1 MLFVIVVGILVML
14 LGGIL
19 IACEDPKAE
28 QKKLMV
34 LGIFAI
40 VFGIVFVANAVIIV
54 TQGWVLEREN
64 FLDLVSKDSYLIK
77 NDETYVYRENY
88 PSGEG
93 KTKIVEEGEGI
104 EVEICSI
111 DKGKM
116 AYVLVSKKVELIHE
130 KQKYV
135 FYIPEDSIDEN

>member
-1 MLFVIVVGILVML
+1 ML

>member
-1 MLFVIVVGILVML
+1 MLSFIVGGILVML
-14 LGGIL
+14 IGVLC
-19 IACEDPKAE
+19 IACEDPKAK

-34 LGIFAI
+34 MGIFAI
-40 VFGIVFVANAVIIV
+40 AFGIVFVANAIITI
-54 TQGWVLEREN
+54 TQGWVLERQN

-104 EVEICSI
+104 EVEIHSI
-111 DKGKM
+111 DKEEM

-130 KQKYV
+130 TQKYV
-135 FYIPEDSIDEN
+135 FYIPADSIDEN

>member
-14 LGGIL
+14 LGVL
-19 IACEDPKAE
+19 FIACEDPKAE

-34 LGIFAI
+34 IGIFAI
-40 VFGIVFVANAVIIV
+40 VFGIVFVANAIITV
-54 TQGWVLEREN
+54 TQGWVPERQD

-77 NDETYVYRENY
+77 NDETYVYKENY
-88 PSGEG
+88 PGGKG

-104 EVEICSI
+104 EVEIHSI
-111 DKGKM
+111 DKEEM
-116 AYVLVSKKVELIHE
+116 AYVLISKKLELIDK

-135 FYIPEDSIDEN
+135 FYIPADSIDEN